1 MTAPAASTGPTVV
14 VVGASLAGATVATT
28 LRADGWTGRIVL
40 VGDEEHLPYER
51 PPLSKAYL
59 QGTAERS
66 TVFVHP
72 ADWYDEHDVELRLG
86 RTVTAIDRDA
96 REVLLDDG
104 ERIGWTDLV
113 LATGSSPRVL
123 GVPGADLAGVL
134 YLRRLEDSDEL
145 ADAFVAAD
153 RVAII
158 GGGWIG
164 LEVAAAARGAGLE
177 VTVLEVAELP
187 LLRVLGPRVATIL
200 ADLHREHGVDLRTG
214 VQVSELLT
222 EDGRAVS
229 GVRLADGSTV
239 AADVVLVGIGIVP
252 NVSLA
257 ADAGLEVDNGVV
269 VDEHLR
275 TADPHVLA
283 AGDVANALHPVLHRR
298 LRVEHW
304 ANATRQGEVAART
317 ILGVDAV
324 DARLPFFFTDQY
336 DLGMEYVGYA
346 EPDQYD
352 EVVLRGDVAGREL
365 LAFWVRSDGAGSGT
379 VLAGANINIW
389 DVSEQ
394 IEALI
399 VSGRAVDLARLA
411 DPDVPLDQL

>member
-1 MTAPAASTGPTVV
+1 MNAPQAPSRPTVV

-28 LRADGWTGRIVL
+28 LRDEGWSGRIVL

-66 TVFVHP
+66 SVFVHP
-72 ADWYDEHDVELRLG
+72 TQWYAEHDVELRLG
-86 RTVTAIDRDA
+86 RTVTAVDRAA
-96 REVLLDDG
+96 RAVVLDDG

-113 LATGSSPRVL
+113 LTTGSSPRVL
-123 GVPGADLAGVL
+123 GVPGAGLAGVH
-134 YLRRLEDSDEL
+134 YLRRLEDADAL
-145 ADAFVAAD
+145 AEAFVAAD
-153 RVAII
+153 RVAVI

-164 LEVAAAARGAGLE
+164 LETAAAARQAGLE
-177 VTVLEVAELP
+177 VTVLEMAELP
-187 LLRVLGPRVATIL
+187 LLRVLGPQVASIL
-200 ADLHREHGVDLRTG
+200 AELHRGHGVDLRTG
-214 VQVSELLT
+214 VRVRELLT
-222 EDGRAVS
+222 TDGQSVS

-239 AADVVLVGIGIVP
+239 AADLVVVGIGIVP
-252 NVSLA
+252 NVALA
-257 ADAGLEVDNGVV
+257 ADAGLAVDNGVL

-275 TADPHVLA
+275 TDDPHVLA

-304 ANATRQGEVAART
+304 ANATRQGAVAARSV
-317 ILGVDAV
+317 LGIDAV

-336 DLGMEYVGYA
+336 DLGMEYVGHVD
-346 EPDQYD
+346 PDETAD
-352 EVVLRGDVAGREL
+352 VVLRGDVTGREL
-365 LAFWVRSDGAGSGT
+365 LAFWVRADGAGAGT

-389 DVSEQ
+389 DVTEQ

-411 DPDVPLDQL
+411 DPDVPLDEL